1 MPRNK
6 QMFIPTT
13 KQELKTLGW
22 NKLDII
28 IVTGDSYIDNPF
40 IGAAV
45 IGKLLI
51 SKGFKT
57 GIIGQPDINSNKDIT
72 RLGKPTLFWGITGG
86 CIDSMVANYTA
97 SGKKRKKDDYTAGG
111 LNNKR
116 PDRAVIVYANLIRQH
131 FKNTKP
137 LVLGGIEASLRRI
150 PHYDYASNK
159 LRRSILFDAKADYII
174 YGMGEKAV
182 IELAEKLQKKENT
195 NNIAGTCYISAKH
208 KKDYIQLPPYEDILK
223 DKKTFI
229 QMFNAFYANN
239 DHKTAKGLCQKIGD
253 RYLIHNPPA
262 DNLTSEQL
270 DKIYDL
276 HYENDLHPFHKQ
288 KGDAPALNTIK
299 FSVKTHRG
307 CYGECAFCAIAI
319 HEGKTVI
326 SRSEESIIK
335 QVKKLTLHP
344 DFKGYI
350 LDAGGPTANMYG
362 FECKKKITNGAC
374 KDKKCLYPKICSS
387 LNPSHQKQ
395 INLLKKLE
403 KIKGI
408 KKIFI
413 ASGIRHDLILSD
425 KKYGEKYLKQIIKNH
440 ISGQMKIAPEHIE
453 DKILALIGKPGKQC
467 LIDFVNLFYKYTK
480 QAQKKLYLTYYF
492 MAALPSSTENDMKK
506 LKTFI
511 SSKLKTNPEQIQ
523 IFTPTPSTYATLSY
537 YTEVNPFT
545 KNKIYVEKNIKK
557 KEKQKS
563 VIISKR
569 RIKK

>member
-1 MPRNK
+1 
-6 QMFIPTT
+6 MFIPTT

-28 IVTGDSYIDNPF
+28 IVSGDSYIDNPF

-57 GIIGQPDINSNKDIT
+57 GIIGQPAINSNADIT
-72 RLGKPTLFWGITGG
+72 RLGEPKLFWGITGG

-131 FKNTKP
+131 FKNTQP
-137 LVLGGIEASLRRI
+137 LILGGIEASLRRI
-150 PHYDYASNK
+150 PHYDYMSNK

-182 IELAEKLQKKENT
+182 IALAEKLQKKENT
-195 NNIAGTCYISAKH
+195 KNIAGTCCISAKH
-208 KKDYIQLPPYEDILK
+208 KKEYIQLPSYENILK

-229 QMFNAFYANN
+229 QMFNTFYSNN
-239 DHKTAKGLCQKIGD
+239 DSKTAKGLCQKNGD

-262 DNLTSEQL
+262 DNLTTEEL

-276 HYENDLHPFHKQ
+276 NYENDLHPFHKQ

-335 QVKKLTLHP
+335 QVKKLTIHP

-362 FECKKKITNGAC
+362 FECKKKIINGAC
-374 KDKKCLYPKICSS
+374 KDKKCLYPKICPS
-387 LNPSHQKQ
+387 LNPSHKKQ
-395 INLLKKLE
+395 IDLLKKLE

-413 ASGIRHDLILSD
+413 ASGIRHDLILAD

-453 DKILALIGKPGKQC
+453 DKILALIGKPNKQC

-492 MAALPSSTENDMKK
+492 MAALPACAENDMKK

-537 YTEVNPFT
+537 YTEINPFT

-563 VIISKR
+563 IIISKR
-569 RIKK
+569 RMKK